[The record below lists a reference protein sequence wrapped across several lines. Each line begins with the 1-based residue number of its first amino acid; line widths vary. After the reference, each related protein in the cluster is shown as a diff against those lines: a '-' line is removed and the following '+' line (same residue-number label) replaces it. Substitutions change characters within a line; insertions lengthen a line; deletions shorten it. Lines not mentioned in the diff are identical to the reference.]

1 MNAIDKFRIAPQLY
15 SLEEIKEYYDL
26 SIQAINCEY
35 STSNLHYEEQFY
47 GWTEKEIE
55 DEAESVKRELSHVCS
70 MCVMAYIESL
80 FRIDSYV
87 RTKHKYKGQLTDKI
101 KAMLVTKKSIPL
113 VRFEDLLD
121 VWKQVYCDE
130 TELFRKINSC
140 FKFRHWI
147 AHGRYWKLDDNIDVH
162 FDFADVFM
170 LAQSVETILGGELRT
185 QDAIGEPHKVMTI

>member
-1 MNAIDKFRIAPQLY
+1 MTIAYKPL
-15 SLEEIKEYYDL
+15 IVNIPRPTFIMRK
-26 SIQAINCEY
+26 N
-35 STSNLHYEEQFY
+35 
-47 GWTEKEIE
+47 EKEIE
-55 DEAESVKRELSHVCS
+55 DEAESVKKELSHVCS

-113 VRFEDLLD
+113 VRFEDLID
-121 VWKQVYCDE
+121 VRKQVYCDE
-130 TELFRKINSC
+130 AELFRKINSC

-170 LAQSVETILGGELRT
+170 LAQSVEAILGEELRT